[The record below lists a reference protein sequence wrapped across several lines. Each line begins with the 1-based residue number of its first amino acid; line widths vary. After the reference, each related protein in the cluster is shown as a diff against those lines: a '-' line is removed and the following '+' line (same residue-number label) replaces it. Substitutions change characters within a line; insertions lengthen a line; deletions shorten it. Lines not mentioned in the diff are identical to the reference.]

1 MTNNLVNYIKWRG
14 DLSFRERAFNE
25 IDALVLCQISYLDF
39 DGILQSDIKSAYTIS
54 SLWNAFKNDED
65 FEKRSDLGVLIN
77 KDTVHVLEAAAESR
91 RFSHIRPAFYVNKVD
106 ADVEEQFSAVTYFLT
121 KKNRDP
127 FIVFRGTDDTIVGWK
142 EDFNMSFSEAV
153 PAQKDAVSYLEQA
166 ASFFHGTVSTAG
178 HSKGGNLALYAAAF
192 ANSKIKRHLKAVYNF
207 DGPGFPE
214 QFFKSDEYFSIIPH
228 IKTFYPQSS
237 LVGMLF
243 SHSDDYTVVKSE
255 NSGAWQHDAVSWIIE
270 GNRFVTA
277 DALDEKSI
285 YFNRTFNSWI
295 KSVEP
300 KNLEIFTKTVFGAIE
315 TTGASTNTELGSNL
329 FDNFKKI
336 LRALKDVDKDSRD
349 EMIKMGMMLFATVK
363 ENLIK

>member
-14 DLSFRERAFNE
+14 DLSFKERSFNE

-39 DGILQSDIKSAYTIS
+39 DGILQPDIKSAYTIS
-54 SLWNAFKNDED
+54 SLWNAFKNDKD

-77 KDTVHVLEAAAESR
+77 KDTFHVLEAAAESR
-91 RFSHIRPAFYVNKVD
+91 RFADVRPASYVNKID
-106 ADVEEQFSAVTYFLT
+106 AATEEQFSAVTYFLT

-127 FIVFRGTDDTIVGWK
+127 IVVFRGTDDTIVGWK
-142 EDFNMSFSEAV
+142 EDFNMSYSEAV
-153 PAQKDAVSYLEQA
+153 PAQKDAVSYLEKIYA
-166 ASFFHGTVSTAG
+166 LSRGTVSTAG

-207 DGPGFPE
+207 DGPGFPG
-214 QFFKSDEYFSIIPH
+214 QFFKSDAYLSLIPH
-228 IKTFYPQSS
+228 VKTFYPQSS

-270 GNRFVTA
+270 GEDFVTA

-285 YFNRTFNSWI
+285 YFNRTFNDWI

-300 KNLEIFTKTVFGAIE
+300 KNLEIFTKTVFGALE
-315 TTGASTNTELGSNL
+315 TTGAKTNSQLGENL

-336 LRALKDVDKDSRD
+336 LRALKDIDKNSRD
-349 EMIKMGMMLFATVK
+349 EVIKMGMLLFATAK
-363 ENLIK
+363 DNFLR